1 MTNTTY
7 DTLINDAIAGA
18 ERLCALGV
26 SSENIA
32 VVMTMGVYQEAIRQ
46 ERILRVE
53 NIESM
58 THRAKLHGYDV
69 GIINESFVPICKEA
83 VKGISYHAGTMV
95 GDIIINDECAGVH
108 RLYTLKTLDPYYFI
122 DIGLTVRFGIS
133 QPITSVN
140 RPKDFGETPK
150 HYPPE
155 RGELGTADTK
165 ELDDFLSSFA
175 KKGALESAT

>member
-32 VVMTMGVYQEAIRQ
+32 VVMTRDVYLKAI
-46 ERILRVE
+46 ERERFLRVE
-53 NIESM
+53 NFESM
-58 THRAKLHGYDV
+58 THRVKLHGYDV
-69 GIINESFVPICKEA
+69 GIINESGVPICQEA
-83 VKGISYHAGTMV
+83 VKGIRYHVGTMV
-95 GDIIINDECAGVH
+95 GDIIIDDEGAGVH
-108 RLYTLKTLDPYYFI
+108 RLYALKTLDPYYFI
-122 DIGLTVRFGIS
+122 DIGLTVRFGIV
-133 QPITSVN
+133 QPIASVN
-140 RPKDFGETPK
+140 RPTDFGETPK

-155 RGELGTADTK
+155 KAELGTAGTK